1 MPEAVSTAMPVSIAK
16 SFRARFHQAISRTRP
31 LYTRANPAEG
41 RGAQERFRHF
51 VPQIASFPDLPA
63 AEEAPPNRFR
73 SRDVTSDAHVAPSA
87 SHHTPR
93 HVRHSENSQSGA
105 YSRQKLP
112 AHGSKRAISPATR
125 RAKHVWQG
133 RIPATRCT
141 SYFVRSRN
149 PVSAILNSRPIFPSR
164 DQTQVATASSVA
176 RVQTKPMPERA
187 ASLSAYPASIGR
199 SANRRPAAAQ
209 NR

>member
-1 MPEAVSTAMPVSIAK
+1 MYNRV
-16 SFRARFHQAISRTRP
+16 H
-31 LYTRANPAEG
+31 PAEG
-41 RGAQERFRHF
+41 RCTQERFQRS
-51 VPQIASFPDLPA
+51 VSQIANFPDLPA
-63 AEEAPPNRFR
+63 AEKAPPDQFR
-73 SRDVTSDAHVAPSA
+73 LRDVTSDAISAPSA
-87 SHHTPR
+87 SHRTPCR
-93 HVRHSENSQSGA
+93 VRHSENSQSET

-112 AHGSKRAISPATR
+112 GHGSKRAISPAKR
-125 RAKHVWQG
+125 RAKKHVWQG
-133 RIPATRCT
+133 CFPATRCK
-141 SYFVRSRN
+141 SYFVHSRN

-176 RVQTKPMPERA
+176 RVQTKPMPGRA